1 MPSPVFQ
8 RNDSNNDNHE
18 ETNMRHPR
26 MMLATLLAAAL
37 LPASQGFA
45 QGDYPSR
52 PLRMIVPFAPGG
64 ASDTV
69 GRIIQPAMTA
79 LLKQQVVIDNRGGA
93 AGNIGVEVAVRA
105 SPDGHNFLLGNIGTM
120 AINPNYYTKF
130 PYRPLKDL
138 IPITQ
143 VVDVPGSV
151 VVHPSLPVKSIKE
164 LIAHM
169 KANPGK
175 LNYGAPAP
183 SSANT
188 LETIIFLNATG
199 TKAEQIAYK
208 GGAGPATIGLLGNEI
223 QLMFVTF
230 SSAVTFAK
238 QGRLRMLGVISP
250 ERNPAY
256 PEVPTMREQGLNM
269 IVGSW
274 QGLFVPQG
282 TPKAVVNTLFKVG
295 TDMMKDPQVV
305 KRLGDSGIS
314 IISSKS
320 PADFVNFVK
329 SETERFGKVIKDNN
343 IPTQ

>member
-1 MPSPVFQ
+1 MKLKRYLLAASVV
-8 RNDSNNDNHE
+8 
-18 ETNMRHPR
+18 
-26 MMLATLLAAAL
+26 ATLLPAAL
-37 LPASQGFA
+37 AWSQA
-45 QGDYPSR
+45 KKDDYPNR
-52 PLRMIVPFAPGG
+52 PVRMIVPFAPGG

-69 GRIIQPAMTA
+69 GRIIQPTMTD

-105 SPDGHNFLLGNIGTM
+105 SPDGYNFLLGNIGTM
-120 AINPNYYTKF
+120 AINPNYYIKF
-130 PYRPLKDL
+130 PYQPLKDL

-151 VVHPSLPVKSIKE
+151 VVHPSLPVKNIKE

-188 LETIIFLNATG
+188 LETIMFLSATG

-223 QLMFVTF
+223 QIMFVTF

-256 PEVPTMREQGLNM
+256 PEIPTMREQGLNM
-269 IVGSW
+269 VVGSW
-274 QGLFVPQG
+274 QGLFVPKG
-282 TPKAVVNTLFKVG
+282 TPQPVVNKLYKVG
-295 TDMMKDPQVV
+295 IDMMKTPEVV
-305 KRLGDSGIS
+305 KRLGDNGIA
-314 IISSKS
+314 IITSKS

-329 SETERFGKVIKDNN
+329 AETERFGKVIKDNN
-343 IPTQ
+343 ILTQ